1 MTAEHLDWD
10 PNNPTYSQQEAA
22 MTNFRGTT
30 ISRPD
35 RGQSFVINS
44 LSSMTSYAADITDNE
59 NFGLALDMQVT
70 ISVATLDT
78 TKTKPGGIHSK
89 AGKPVD
95 AEMLAKRWM
104 IPAKRANA
112 TVTKTTQGGSEHAYT
127 LPFPVVSRLMTT
139 CSVIPGCRTLA
150 SVTRCLLELSPKV
163 ETSVHKYSPPVSVG
177 HVPTQ

>member
-22 MTNFRGTT
+22 MTDFRGTT

-44 LSSMTSYAADITDNE
+44 LSSMTSYAANITDNE

-70 ISVATLDT
+70 ISVAALDT
-78 TKTKPGGIHSK
+78 RTKPGRIHSK

-104 IPAKRANA
+104 ISYKM
-112 TVTKTTQGGSEHAYT
+112 TK
-127 LPFPVVSRLMTT
+127 
-139 CSVIPGCRTLA
+139 
-150 SVTRCLLELSPKV
+150 
-163 ETSVHKYSPPVSVG
+163 
-177 HVPTQ
+177 